1 MYAAKTTGGDIMTAS
16 SINPIRRRI
25 LLAAGAGA
33 LAVPFGAPAQGLSTR
48 PVRMILGQTAATTPD
63 LIARTLAPR
72 LQAKWNQGFIVEN
85 RGGAG
90 GAIGLEAVAKAPPD
104 GHTITVNVNST
115 LTLPLF
121 FKIDYD
127 IIASFS
133 PLAILAENPFAL
145 VIHPS
150 VPATDFKEF
159 VEWAKREGPK
169 ANYGSP
175 GNGTHHHLIME
186 SLKLRTGLQLTH
198 IPYKGS
204 APAFTDL
211 LGGQIS
217 CMFVPMVQAIGMGR
231 AGKVRVLGSS
241 MKDRSPL
248 TPEIPSIAELGV
260 PGFNFYGWFYAEGPA
275 GMPADIVNKYSTT
288 FHELLL
294 DPEVKDTL
302 AKNGV
307 SARYGT
313 PAELDKLKRED
324 YQVLAKLV
332 KDANIKGD

>member
-1 MYAAKTTGGDIMTAS
+1 MNTPQS
-16 SINPIRRRI
+16 EIRRRL

-33 LAVPFGAPAQGLSTR
+33 LVAPFDARAQGLSSR
-48 PVRMILGQTAATTPD
+48 PIRMILGQTAATTPD
-63 LIARTLAPR
+63 LIARTLAPK
-72 LQAKWNQGFIVEN
+72 LQAKWNQPFVVEN

-127 IIASFS
+127 IITGFT
-133 PLAILAENPFAL
+133 PLAVLAENPFAL
-145 VIHPS
+145 VVHPS
-150 VPATDFKEF
+150 VPVNNFKEF
-159 VEWAKREGPK
+159 VDWAKREGPK

-186 SLKLRTGLQLTH
+186 SLKLRTGLELTH

-211 LGGQIS
+211 IGGQIS
-217 CMFVPMVQAIGMGR
+217 CMFVPMVTATTLGR
-231 AGKVRVLGSS
+231 SGKIRVLGSS
-241 MKDRSPL
+241 MKERSPL
-248 TPEIPSIAELGV
+248 TPEIPSISELGV

-275 GMPADIVNKYSTT
+275 GMSADIVNKYSAVFREVLT
-288 FHELLL
+288 EA
-294 DPEVKDTL
+294 DVKDIF

-307 SARYGT
+307 TVRYGT
-313 PAELDKLKRED
+313 PAELDKAKRED